1 MPGYLRVLLILVA
14 VLAVPCVPFLL
25 LGDAF
30 EQSVA
35 AWATQFTSPVAL
47 FWSVVTVLSVD
58 ILLPVPSSAVSTF
71 AGAKLGVIAATAA
84 SMLGMT
90 IGACLGFLLSRWA
103 GPSLLP
109 WLAKSEDVDRLR
121 QFQHRW
127 SLWLLLITRPLPIL
141 AEACVVLLGSLR
153 MPWNQFLPI
162 VLLSHFVIAL
172 LYALLGAW
180 AATAQATTWAL
191 LGSVVIPLLLTVI
204 VRASLSTS
212 RDENVSD
219 QS

>member
-1 MPGYLRVLLILVA
+1 VPGSLRVLLILVA
-14 VLAVPCVPFLL
+14 VLAVPCIPFLL

-30 EQSVA
+30 EQSIA

-47 FWSVVTVLSVD
+47 FWSVVAVLSVD

-71 AGAKLGVIAATAA
+71 AGAKLGGVAATAA

-90 IGACLGFLLSRWA
+90 IGACLGFVLSRWA
-103 GPSLLP
+103 GPRLLP

-121 QFQHRW
+121 QLEPRW
-127 SLWLLLITRPLPIL
+127 SLWLLLVTRPLPIL

-153 MPWNQFLPI
+153 MPWQQFLPAI
-162 VLLSHFVIAL
+162 LLSHFIIAL

-180 AATAQATTWAL
+180 AASAQATTWAL
-191 LGSVVIPLLLTVI
+191 IGSVAIPLLLTAI
-204 VRASLSTS
+204 VRAMLPASK
-212 RDENVSD
+212 DEHAID
-219 QS
+219 QP

>member
-1 MPGYLRVLLILVA
+1 MPGYLRMLLILVA

-84 SMLGMT
+84 SMLG
-90 IGACLGFLLSRWA
+90 IGER
-103 GPSLLP
+103 
-109 WLAKSEDVDRLR
+109 
-121 QFQHRW
+121 
-127 SLWLLLITRPLPIL
+127 T
-141 AEACVVLLGSLR
+141 
-153 MPWNQFLPI
+153 
-162 VLLSHFVIAL
+162 
-172 LYALLGAW
+172 LYRKIKEFGL
-180 AATAQATTWAL
+180 Q
-191 LGSVVIPLLLTVI
+191 
-204 VRASLSTS
+204 
-212 RDENVSD
+212 
-219 QS
+219 